1 MDGQRSADPV
11 RAAATARVIHAGVM
25 GGVVI
30 AFGIFLFLRAQF
42 SLDVL
47 AGSARLLR
55 LLGYVTLGVGVL
67 GSGMLRA
74 RIATRRRG
82 EDLGGW
88 WVANLSRAVPVW
100 ALAEAG
106 GLAAMVLGWLIGDP
120 TLLALGAAG
129 ALAMLFV
136 SRPSR
141 LQIEI

>member
-1 MDGQRSADPV
+1 MDGQHSADSV
-11 RAAATARVIHAGVM
+11 RAVTAARVIHTAVM
-25 GGVVI
+25 AGVVI
-30 AFGIFLFLRAQF
+30 AFGVFLFLRTQL
-42 SLDVL
+42 SLNVL
-47 AGSARLLR
+47 AGSARLLK
-55 LLGYVTLGVGVL
+55 LIGYVALGVGVL

-106 GLAAMVLGWLIGDP
+106 GLAAMVLGWVSGDP

-141 LQIEI
+141 LQTET

>member
-1 MDGQRSADPV
+1 MDGQRSADP
-11 RAAATARVIHAGVM
+11 AAAATTARVIHAAVM

-30 AFGIFLFLRAQF
+30 AFGVFLFLRTRF
-42 SLDVL
+42 SLDAP

-55 LLGYVTLGVGVL
+55 LIGYVGLGMGVL

-82 EDLGGW
+82 EDLGAW
-88 WVANLSRAVPVW
+88 WVVNLSRAVPVW

-141 LQIEI
+141 LQSEI